1 VEKTLCI
8 DSVPGE
14 VRVALVEDEHL
25 VELQIERSGARGI
38 AGDIYLGRVRNILPG
53 MQAAFVDL
61 GLERDGFLY
70 VEDTLGPATLPSG
83 DEAAIPDVPPP
94 VAARIEERVREG
106 QTLVVQVAKEPI
118 AQKGA
123 RITAHVA
130 LPGGILVFLP
140 GVDHI
145 GVSRRIE
152 DPDERARLREV
163 VQGIAD
169 GLQAPGGFIV
179 RTAGAGLEGGLFE
192 ADARSLVDRWRAI
205 RTLAES
211 VAPPALLHAESGA
224 TARALRDLLSAE
236 VREIVVDA
244 PELANEI
251 RQFLQRTHPALVPA
265 VKLHDGP
272 RPLFEARG
280 IGIQID
286 RALRPRVWLKS
297 GGHIVI
303 NQTEALVA
311 IDVNTGKYVGRSGLE
326 ETIVHTNL
334 EAVEEI
340 VRQIRLRDLGGILVI
355 DFIDMQGE
363 EGRAAV
369 AEALERALRRDRA
382 RSRVQPIS
390 AFGLVEITRQRTRP
404 SLERLLCRPCPACGG
419 AGQVRSIETMV
430 LELARELRR
439 ARPMS
444 EDTPLVVCAH
454 PGTTPLLRAGLE
466 SAASDGGW
474 DPGPLRFEDDGTLRP
489 DQWSVRPE

>member
-1 VEKTLCI
+1 MEKTLCI

-14 VRVALVEDEHL
+14 VRVALIEDEHL
-25 VELQIERSGARGI
+25 VELQIERAAARGI

-70 VEDTLGPATLPSG
+70 VEDTLGPALSPAG
-83 DEAAIPDVPPP
+83 DGAAIPEAPPI
-94 VAARIEERVREG
+94 VAGRIEERVREG
-106 QTLVVQVAKEPI
+106 QAIVVQVAKEPI

-130 LPGGILVFLP
+130 LPGRFLVFLP
-140 GVDHI
+140 GVAHI

-152 DPDERARLREV
+152 DPEERARLRDL
-163 VQGIAD
+163 VQAIAD

-179 RTAGAGLEGGLFE
+179 RTASAGLGSDLLET
-192 ADARSLVDRWRAI
+192 DAQALVDQWHAI
-205 RTLAES
+205 RKLAES
-211 VAPPALLHAESGA
+211 VAPPALLHAEAGA
-224 TARALRDLLSAE
+224 TVRALRDLLSAR
-236 VREIVVDA
+236 VQEIVVDA
-244 PELANEI
+244 PDLASEV
-251 RQFLQRTHPALVPA
+251 RAFLQRTHPALVPA
-265 VKLHDGP
+265 VRLHEGP

-311 IDVNTGKYVGRSGLE
+311 IDVNTGKYVGRAGLE

-334 EAVEEI
+334 EAVDEI

-369 AEALERALRRDRA
+369 VAALEQALRRDRA
-382 RSRVQPIS
+382 RSRMQPIS
-390 AFGLVEITRQRTRP
+390 AFGLVEITRQRIRP

-430 LELARELRR
+430 LDLAREVRQ
-439 ARPMS
+439 ARPLS
-444 EDTPLVVCAH
+444 ADTRLVVCAH
-454 PGTTPLLRAGLE
+454 PGTTPLLRVGLE
-466 SAASDGGW
+466 RAAAAGGW
-474 DPGPLRFEDDGTLRP
+474 DPGPLRFEDDAVLRP
-489 DQWSVRPE
+489 DQWNVRPE